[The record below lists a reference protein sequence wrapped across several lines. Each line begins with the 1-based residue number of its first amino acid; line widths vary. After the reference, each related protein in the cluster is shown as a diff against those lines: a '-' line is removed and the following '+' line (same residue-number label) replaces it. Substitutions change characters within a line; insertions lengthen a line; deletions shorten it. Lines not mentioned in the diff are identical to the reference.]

1 MHFRSL
7 HCMPCTSC
15 TATASAL
22 LSEQHQTQAGSRPF
36 KRNSENKS
44 DENTHAFYLFP
55 LLYIYTAFA
64 WHPLIYSF
72 MCTGFEY
79 CIITLTLL
87 SLLFFFLHSFSSSLC
102 SNSGS
107 HTSHEL
113 YICISFSYASSLSIS
128 LSYAREV
135 KWNKIGWKMLLVFYA
150 AGSFTWLYEPAL
162 IPCHISI
169 IIWCTKRQHLLSHTI
184 VCIVAL
190 ICYIHLNV
198 YDKQLHS
205 KCFMPD
211 SICPKCTLLLSARHR
226 LHHSPQRLHSRA
238 PYIYI

>member
-87 SLLFFFLHSFSSSLC
+87 SLLFFFCIHFQVVCVAIVAHIPAMNSIYVSLF
-102 SNSGS
+102 
-107 HTSHEL
+107 HTLPLSQ
-113 YICISFSYASSLSIS
+113 SLSLMHERLNEIKS
-128 LSYAREV
+128 DGKCCWYSTR
-135 KWNKIGWKMLLVFYA
+135 LVH
-150 AGSFTWLYEPAL
+150 SHDCMNL
-162 IPCHISI
+162 
-169 IIWCTKRQHLLSHTI
+169 HLFHVT
-184 VCIVAL
+184 
-190 ICYIHLNV
+190 
-198 YDKQLHS
+198 
-205 KCFMPD
+205 
-211 SICPKCTLLLSARHR
+211 
-226 LHHSPQRLHSRA
+226 
-238 PYIYI
+238 